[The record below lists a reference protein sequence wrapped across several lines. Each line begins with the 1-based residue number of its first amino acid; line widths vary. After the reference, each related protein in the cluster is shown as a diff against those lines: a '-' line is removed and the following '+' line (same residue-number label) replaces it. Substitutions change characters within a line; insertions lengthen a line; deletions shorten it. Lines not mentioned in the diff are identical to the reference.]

1 MTAHRSRQ
9 PTHDRSMLEPI
20 SIVVQR
26 VLAGARKEAMKKPR
40 TLYVMRDYEAKG
52 ERKTARTPAGLL
64 WEMDDGKVEFRV
76 EVPGFAGGQLVAFRD
91 INTDNNE

>member
-1 MTAHRSRQ
+1 MTAQRSRQ
-9 PTHDRSMLEPI
+9 PTHDRPMLEPI
-20 SIVVQR
+20 SHVVQR

-52 ERKTARTPAGLL
+52 EKKTARTPVGLL

-76 EVPGFAGGQLVAFRD
+76 EVPGFSGGQLVAFRD
-91 INTDNNE
+91 INTDSNE